1 MIKSL
6 YIQDFVLI
14 ESMRIPFSDGLMV
27 MTGETGAGKSI
38 ILGALALVLGQ
49 RADTKTIK
57 NGANKCLIE
66 AIFDISRY
74 ELDDFFKEND
84 IEEFG
89 DECILRR
96 ELYAS
101 GKSRAFVN
109 DSPVSLT
116 IMKRLG
122 GRLIDIHSQHENLR
136 LGEGGFQLKVLDIMA
151 QDDALLKT
159 YKQAFKHHR
168 KLKKELEELR
178 ELTARMSREEDY
190 ARFQLNE
197 LQEANLAADEQEEL
211 EQEQETL
218 SHAEEIKGALYKIS
232 DLFDG
237 QDVSALPLLK
247 EGISTLQRLE
257 AYYPKV
263 VEINERLRSAYI
275 ELDDIASEADSLKE
289 DVEFNPER
297 MDWINERLTQIY
309 HLQQKHRVASVQEL
323 LDLQEAFAQQVD
335 AIANSDEQIARLEK
349 EQKQAYKELLSH
361 ADQLTSVRKAAAQTM
376 AKNLVERVRLL
387 GMPNTHFEIGFQR
400 YEEPTENGLD
410 EIDYLFSANKN
421 APLKPIGETASGGEI
436 SRLMLCLKSMIARFT
451 ALPTII
457 FDEVDTGVSGD
468 IADKMGDIMQALAQ
482 KMQVLTI
489 SHLPQIASKG
499 DKHYL
504 VYKTDVEEHTVTC
517 IKVLSEEDR
526 ILELARML
534 SGANLSDAS
543 IANAK
548 DLLENRINKA
558 NKQHRT

>member
-168 KLKKELEELR
+168 KLKKELEDLR

-376 AKNLVERVRLL
+376 AKNLVDRVRLL

>member
-168 KLKKELEELR
+168 KLKKELEDLR
-178 ELTARMSREEDY
+178 ELTARMNREEDY

>member
-168 KLKKELEELR
+168 KLKKELEDLR

-376 AKNLVERVRLL
+376 AKNLVDRVRLL

-400 YEEPTENGLD
+400 YGEPTENGLD

>member
-410 EIDYLFSANKN
+410 EIYYLFSANKN

>member
-168 KLKKELEELR
+168 KLKKELEDLR
-178 ELTARMSREEDY
+178 ELTARMNREEDY

-400 YEEPTENGLD
+400 YGEPTENGLD